1 MPSLHRESTDSD
13 KHLLFVSI
21 CTVYVHVYISISKC
35 LYQQVCLLVVNMQ
48 EASRQVVN
56 HLRIMIEEAEL
67 LSLQRAK
74 LFVMLLHFP
83 PAQFFKHC
91 YPSLFLK
98 GWDHCYLDTVARS
111 AGKGVIDIQDWLW
124 RCSFPN
130 EASENDSLVL
140 ALKDILTEAIPV
152 LYSRVFFG
160 SNEQGSFNK
169 PMNGSQRSKMLE
181 ELLSTKGVGQILC
194 EKFCSYWKPAVMT
207 EYLERAA
214 MFTRDHESTLNI
226 TDSIQIVFKG
236 LFFDF
241 LVYMLSQ
248 MNDGCNIDVLFD
260 SDCKDSE
267 SKMSDNKSL
276 DNKDSDT
283 KDSDS
288 TLAVQELFLDVLQTF
303 SLPKLSQLQFLSASL
318 PATTSDHSP
327 KFPFFKVVCEAVER
341 IVKQSHDK
349 TNVPLDLVQKEETES
364 MDSFHIRD
372 HYDVCIVLQEVVK
385 KRINEKM
392 EVNTE

>member
-1 MPSLHRESTDSD
+1 M
-13 KHLLFVSI
+13 SI
-21 CTVYVHVYISISKC
+21 CTVYVHVSIYISESNS

-48 EASRQVVN
+48 ETSRQVVN

-67 LSLQRAK
+67 LSTQRAK

-83 PAQFFKHC
+83 PAQFFSHC

-98 GWDHCYLDTVARS
+98 GWDHCYLDTVAHS

-124 RCSFPN
+124 RCCFPK
-130 EASENDSLVL
+130 EAPENDFLVL
-140 ALKDILTEAIPV
+140 ALQGILPEAIPV

-160 SNEQGSFNK
+160 SNKQGSFNK
-169 PMNGSQRSKMLE
+169 PMNGSQRTKALE
-181 ELLSTKGVGQILC
+181 ELLFKKGAGQILC

-226 TDSIQIVFKG
+226 ADSIQIVFKG

-248 MNDGCNIDVLFD
+248 MNDGCNVDVLFG
-260 SDCKDSE
+260 SDFKDSE
-267 SKMSDNKSL
+267 SKRSDNKSL
-276 DNKDSDT
+276 GNKDSDS
-283 KDSDS
+283 KDSDI
-288 TLAVQELFLDVLQTF
+288 TPAVQELFLDVLQTF
-303 SLPKLSQLQFLSASL
+303 SLPKLSQLHFLSTSL

-327 KFPFFKVVCEAVER
+327 KFPFFKMVCEAVER

-349 TNVPLDLVQKEETES
+349 TNVPLDLVQKETEP

-372 HYDVCIVLQEVVK
+372 DYDICNVLQEVVK
-385 KRINEKM
+385 KRIKEKM
-392 EVNTE
+392 EVSIE